1 VPVTVR
7 SVRRVDWGQL
17 QTNFF
22 FIFTAK
28 GLAGAPTSW
37 VATARSRPGV
47 EGRRALQAAV
57 IAAMPN
63 VTAIDAA
70 EMIERVQAMIDRI
83 AGVIRFMAG
92 ASILAGLVIL
102 GGSIAATRFR
112 RVREAAI
119 LKSLGATR
127 AVLLR
132 SLAIEYAVLGLV
144 AGIVGTAVGSGVA
157 WAVLSLVLRVPWSA
171 PALVLVGL
179 PLITAALTVIVG
191 LGALFGVIAEKP
203 LAVLRAE

>member
-1 VPVTVR
+1 
-7 SVRRVDWGQL
+7 
-17 QTNFF
+17 
-22 FIFTAK
+22 
-28 GLAGAPTSW
+28 
-37 VATARSRPGV
+37 
-47 EGRRALQAAV
+47 
-57 IAAMPN
+57 
-63 VTAIDAA
+63 
-70 EMIERVQAMIDRI
+70 MIERVQAMIDRI

-144 AGIVGTAVGSGVA
+144 AGVVGTAVGSGVA

-191 LGALFGVIAEKP
+191 LAALLGVIAEKP